1 MNIIVLV
8 YLVERR
14 KIAFLWIF
22 TLEKFKFMLRA
33 GVTRYWYVP
42 RLTPLSYAPVGH
54 AHSRLNKITSDDPKT
69 A

>member
-14 KIAFLWIF
+14 KIAFLWVF

-33 GVTRYWYVP
+33 EDTRFWYAP
-42 RLTPLSYAPVGH
+42 RLTPLSYAPVVR
-54 AHSRLNKITSDDPKT
+54 AHSKT
-69 A
+69 